1 MLTLLFGRK
10 NEDVAKRHEAS
21 MDEKRIE
28 IYLKSD
34 FVRRF

>member
-10 NEDVAKRHEAS
+10 NEDLAKRHEAS
-21 MDEKRIE
+21 MDERRIE